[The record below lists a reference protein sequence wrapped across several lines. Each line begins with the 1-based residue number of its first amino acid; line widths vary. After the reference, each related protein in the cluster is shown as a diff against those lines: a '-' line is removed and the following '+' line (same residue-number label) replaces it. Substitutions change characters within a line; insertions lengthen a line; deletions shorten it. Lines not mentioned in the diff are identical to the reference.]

1 MATKLVLQSHPLPVF
16 LFSANHFLRKQSPH
30 NSSLFTSFSTVSS
43 PQTLTLTHHIIYG
56 PSLHKGTNPSQSS
69 AQVVDEDEREVI
81 NKESFSRVF
90 ELSAL
95 RVPAEEC
102 FALENRL
109 RGHLLNWP
117 RVRNI
122 ARVPGDEMEDEFKKI
137 LPEKNDTGEDEEEKK
152 ILDSLDRR
160 LYGKADDDGEELS
173 PVLYRDNIMKSF
185 NSRGY
190 VNFRNVAKI
199 SRPKKKNSNKR
210 RDEGEGS
217 DREKRI
223 GKNDFAVV
231 EVVGNENDDF
241 SGLLGEDFKG
251 GRWRGSTRLLLLDEN
266 LANKNVEELPEAVK
280 AVITGELAQSRKTI
294 PELVQCKLT
303 LFYNY
308 WQMNEILEALLPRGA
323 IVPSAFETIGHI
335 AHLNLRD
342 EHLPCKKLI
351 AQVVL
356 DKNKPK
362 IQTVVNKVESI
373 QNEYRTMQLEVLAG
387 NNSLVATVTENGI
400 RFHVDLAAVYW
411 NSKLATERQRLVNR
425 FTSSDIVCD
434 VFSGVGPIALAA
446 AKKVKLVYANDLNP
460 AAVEYLE
467 RNCVLNKLE
476 RKIKVSNM
484 DGRRFIV
491 AMFNS
496 HKAKSITQ
504 VVMNLPNDAVEYLD
518 VFRGIFIER
527 PKEMISPMPMIHVY
541 GFSNAS
547 DPEFDFHQRIRIS
560 LKEVAVEVEIHR
572 VRHVAPGKWM
582 LCASFVLPEIVA
594 FASLS

>member
-16 LFSANHFLRKQSPH
+16 IFSADHFLRKQLPRKL
-30 NSSLFTSFSTVSS
+30 SLFTSFSTVSS
-43 PQTLTLTHHIIYG
+43 PQTLPLNHNIIYG

-69 AQVVDEDEREVI
+69 VQVIDEDEREVI
-81 NKESFSRVF
+81 NKESFSRIF

-102 FALENRL
+102 FALEHRL
-109 RGHLLNWP
+109 RGHLLNWS

-137 LPEKNDTGEDEEEKK
+137 LPEVSDTGEDEEEKK
-152 ILDSLDRR
+152 RLDSLDRR
-160 LYGKADDDGEELS
+160 LYGKADDDGEGLS

-199 SRPKKKNSNKR
+199 SRPKKNTNKR
-210 RDEGEGS
+210 RDETEGS

-231 EVVGNENDDF
+231 EVVENENDDF

-280 AVITGELAQSRKTI
+280 AVITGELGQSRKTVS
-294 PELVQCKLT
+294 ELVRCKLT
-303 LFYNY
+303 LFYSY
-308 WQMNEILEALLPRGA
+308 WQMNEILEALLPEGA
-323 IVPSAFETIGHI
+323 IVPSSFETIGHI

-342 EHLPCKKLI
+342 EHLPYKKLI

-387 NNSLVATVTENGI
+387 NNSLAATVTENGI

-411 NSKLATERQRLVNR
+411 NSKLATERQRLINR
-425 FTSSDIVCD
+425 FTGSDIVCD

-446 AKKVKLVYANDLNP
+446 AKKVKHVYANDLNP
-460 AAVEYLE
+460 VAVEYLE

-484 DGRRFIV
+484 DARRFII

-496 HKAKSITQ
+496 PKAKSITQ

-518 VFRGIFIER
+518 AFRGIFIKR
-527 PKEMISPMPMIHVY
+527 PMEMTSQMPMIHVY

-560 LKEVAVEVEIHR
+560 LKEVAVEVEMHR

-582 LCASFVLPEIVA
+582 LCASFVLPKIVA
-594 FASLS
+594 FASQS

>member
-30 NSSLFTSFSTVSS
+30 NLSLFTSFSTVSS
-43 PQTLTLTHHIIYG
+43 TQTLTLTHNIIYG
-56 PSLHKGTNPSQSS
+56 PSLHKGTNPSQYSV
-69 AQVVDEDEREVI
+69 QVIDEDEREVI

-102 FALENRL
+102 FPLENRL

-117 RVRNI
+117 RVCNI

-152 ILDSLDRR
+152 RLDSLDRR

-199 SRPKKKNSNKR
+199 SRPKKNTNKR
-210 RDEGEGS
+210 RNEGEGS

-266 LANKNVEELPEAVK
+266 LANKNVEELPEAIK
-280 AVITGELAQSRKTI
+280 
-294 PELVQCKLT
+294 
-303 LFYNY
+303 
-308 WQMNEILEALLPRGA
+308 ILEALLPKGA

-342 EHLPCKKLI
+342 EHLPYKKLI

-362 IQTVVNKVESI
+362 IRTVVNKVESI
-373 QNEYRTMQLEVLAG
+373 QNEYRTMQLEVLAR

-400 RFHVDLAAVYW
+400 RFHVDLAAV
-411 NSKLATERQRLVNR
+411 
-425 FTSSDIVCD
+425 
-434 VFSGVGPIALAA
+434 
-446 AKKVKLVYANDLNP
+446 
-460 AAVEYLE
+460 
-467 RNCVLNKLE
+467 
-476 RKIKVSNM
+476 
-484 DGRRFIV
+484 
-491 AMFNS
+491 
-496 HKAKSITQ
+496 
-504 VVMNLPNDAVEYLD
+504 
-518 VFRGIFIER
+518 
-527 PKEMISPMPMIHVY
+527 
-541 GFSNAS
+541 
-547 DPEFDFHQRIRIS
+547 
-560 LKEVAVEVEIHR
+560 
-572 VRHVAPGKWM
+572 
-582 LCASFVLPEIVA
+582 
-594 FASLS
+594 